1 MAQRRG
7 DGGRAA
13 FAEESHAGTS
23 QVGYDTDCRRFF
35 IPSPVEDR
43 VAAKSRW
50 TVTVFRNSLE
60 YAAIAAGGKARTRRT
75 RMSVLDHPTARQ
87 LLREA
92 RIPTTAL
99 AGWPR
104 RLEAFLQRY
113 LPCFYRQEQR
123 ELATVV
129 LA

>member
-1 MAQRRG
+1 MARPSPAARRPSAG
-7 DGGRAA
+7 ARPRRCGFSLAA
-13 FAEESHAGTS
+13 
-23 QVGYDTDCRRFF
+23 DTHRPRFF
-35 IPSPVEDR
+35 TWSAE
-43 VAAKSRW
+43 ASNW

-75 RMSVLDHPTARQ
+75 RMSVLDHPTAQQ

-104 RLEAFLQRY
+104 RL
-113 LPCFYRQEQR
+113 
-123 ELATVV
+123 
-129 LA
+129 